1 MTYFL
6 TSSPCLWGETELCPN
21 NRFAEELKKAL
32 AWPCAAL
39 FICSSPDDYA
49 KTERFAGSMRDI
61 FRRSGFAFRRF
72 EILDRRN
79 EKQAAALVER
89 AELIF
94 LAGGHVPTQN
104 RFFAQIGLRE
114 LLKGYEG
121 VVIGISAGTMNSAEL
136 VYAQPELEGE
146 AVSKEY
152 RRFLP
157 GLGLT
162 KTMVLPHYQLVK
174 NDVLD
179 GLRVFEDIAYPD
191 SMGRCFYA
199 LPDGSYLFG
208 KDGKEELRGEA
219 WRIKDGRIEKICEN
233 GQSIVLHT

>member
-1 MTYFL
+1 MTCFL
-6 TSSPCLWGETELCPN
+6 TSSPCLWGESELCAAN
-21 NRFAEELKKAL
+21 GFVEELRKAA

-39 FICSSPDDYA
+39 FICSSPDEYA
-49 KTERFAGSMRDI
+49 RTERFAGEMRDI
-61 FRRSGFAFRRF
+61 FQRSGFYFSGF

-79 EKQAAALVER
+79 EAQAASLLEK
-89 AELIF
+89 AELVF

-104 RFFAQIGLRE
+104 RFFAEIGLRE
-114 LLKGYEG
+114 LMKGYEG

-152 RRFLP
+152 KRFLP
-157 GLGLT
+157 GLALT

-174 NDVLD
+174 DDVLD
-179 GLRVFEDIAYPD
+179 GLRVFEDVAYPD
-191 SMGRCFYA
+191 SMGHCFYA
-199 LPDGSYLFG
+199 LPDGSYLFI

-219 WRIKDGRIEKICEN
+219 WRIKDGEIEKVCGDNEI
-233 GQSIVLHT
+233 LAL